1 MKSYLDLKILD
12 QTSVEDD
19 LKMEKKVEKGTTRQR
34 PLFEGHGIACTNF
47 FLEIACQHFVPVCTL
62 SDQSPV
68 HSKNLEFSDWSP
80 FPKDKPRFK
89 GRPNYEIYKIYQRLH
104 GVLIHLQSNSHSIND
119 LNMERL
125 FKDFT
130 KGDFGFWRIFDG
142 NWRKFPGYYLHMTS
156 KKHEE
161 NELEKDGNAPVAL
174 PLDINSDDLLYINF

>member
-1 MKSYLDLKILD
+1 MTSPRTREQPFVDYVVSMELPAPISSLKSPANILCPYAPYPI
-12 QTSVEDD
+12 S
-19 LKMEKKVEKGTTRQR
+19 L
-34 PLFEGHGIACTNF
+34 PFI
-47 FLEIACQHFVPVCTL
+47 
-62 SDQSPV
+62 
-68 HSKNLEFSDWSP
+68 NLEFSDWSP